1 MARSAE
7 DLTAEWLAVLA
18 HERRMSPHTLRAYGD
33 DVARFLTFLK
43 AHRGRT
49 ADRDLLARLS
59 PADFRGFITARRD
72 EGLGVRGV
80 KRAMAAIR
88 SFFRYLERQEILSN
102 PAPRAVRTPK
112 LARTLP
118 RPLSEPEAS
127 QTLAT
132 AASRT
137 DTWLAARDGALL
149 TLLYGA
155 GLRISE
161 ALSLRRADFP
171 LGEWLTITGKRGKE
185 RVVPVLPA
193 VREAIDQYVRQI
205 PFAGTPD
212 APLFVSRR
220 GKAMGARE
228 AQALMQHLRSA
239 LGLSERATPHALR
252 HSFATHL
259 LANGGDLRA
268 VQELL
273 GHASLST
280 TQTYT
285 DVDTMRLKA
294 VYQDAHPRAKASRA

>member
-1 MARSAE
+1 MV
-7 DLTAEWLAVLA
+7 EWLAVLA

-33 DVARFLTFLK
+33 DLGRFLIFLK
-43 AHRGRT
+43 EHRGRT
-49 ADRDLLARLS
+49 ADSGMLARLA
-59 PADFRGFITARRD
+59 PADFRSFIAERRNQ
-72 EGLGVRGV
+72 GLGARGI
-80 KRAMAAIR
+80 KRAHAAVR
-88 SFFRYLERQEILSN
+88 SFFRYLERQEIVSN
-102 PAPRAVRTPK
+102 PAPRTVRTPK

-118 RPLSEPEAS
+118 RPLSEHEAS
-127 QTLAT
+127 QTLAL
-132 AASRT
+132 AGQNA
-137 DTWLAARDGALL
+137 DDWLAVRDAALL

-161 ALSLRRADFP
+161 ALSLKRGDVP
-171 LGEWLTITGKRGKE
+171 LGEWLTVTGKRRKE
-185 RVVPVLPA
+185 RAVPMLPA
-193 VREAIDQYVRQI
+193 VRETIAEYARRI
-205 PFAGTPD
+205 PFAGGGD

-228 AQALMQHLRSA
+228 AQALMQRLRGA

-285 DVDTMRLKA
+285 AVETKKLMA
-294 VYQDAHPRAKASRA
+294 VYETAHPRARATRT